1 MPRKLLVSYFFRS
14 NALQDGR
21 LDRQFLRPFVWCCG
35 GARGSLGQFWG
46 ASGRPREAWE
56 AWARPGRGLGQLEC
70 APRWT
75 FGWAVFCV
83 VSCGPLGGGLGEP
96 CEPGRFGR
104 AWARPGRGLGEA
116 WARPAR
122 VMRESCLN
130 EAWPGLGEAWARH
143 RPGLVE
149 AWTRWGEARREVRVR
164 PGRGFGEARPG
175 RGLGEAWVR
184 PG

>member
-1 MPRKLLVSYFFRS
+1 MPKKLLVSYFVRS

-104 AWARPGRGLGEA
+104 AWARPGGGLGEA
-116 WARPAR
+116 CASHAR
-122 VMRESCLN
+122 VLPER
-130 EAWPGLGEAWARH
+130 GLAR
-143 RPGLVE
+143 
-149 AWTRWGEARREVRVR
+149 A
-164 PGRGFGEARPG
+164 G
-175 RGLGEAWVR
+175 RGLGEASPR
-184 PG
+184 PGRGLDEVG